1 MNYLS
6 DRANQLSESA
16 TLAMTRLSRE
26 LTQQGFDIIN
36 LSIGEPDFDTPGF
49 VKDEAKLAL
58 DQNFTHYPPVNGY
71 QDLREAICRKLL
83 RDNQLNYKP
92 NQIVVSTGAK
102 QALANTILALVN
114 PGEEVL
120 MPTPYWVSYSEMVKL
135 AGGKSVLIDAGI
147 ETRFKI
153 TASQLEAAIT
163 PNTKLLMFNSP
174 NNPSGAVYNHD
185 EMEALAGVISKHP
198 HLYVI
203 ADEIYEYIIFNGKH
217 ESLASYPAIHD
228 RVIVINGVSKGYAM
242 TGWRLGYSASNC
254 DIAQAI
260 NKIQGQIT
268 SGTCSIAQR
277 AAIVAMDRHPDE
289 VDEMKQMV
297 STFKERRDLLVALL
311 REIPGLKVDLPDGA
325 FYVFPDVTAYL
336 GKKTAD
342 GLTLATDDDLC
353 MYLLKEAQVALV
365 PGSSFGNNQ
374 CIRFSYATSSEK
386 IAEAAR
392 RVKAA
397 LQKLV

>member
-1 MNYLS
+1 
-6 DRANQLSESA
+6 
-16 TLAMTRLSRE
+16 
-26 LTQQGFDIIN
+26 
-36 LSIGEPDFDTPGF
+36 
-49 VKDEAKLAL
+49 
-58 DQNFTHYPPVNGY
+58 
-71 QDLREAICRKLL
+71 
-83 RDNQLNYKP
+83 
-92 NQIVVSTGAK
+92 
-102 QALANTILALVN
+102 
-114 PGEEVL
+114 
-120 MPTPYWVSYSEMVKL
+120 
-135 AGGKSVLIDAGI
+135 
-147 ETRFKI
+147 
-153 TASQLEAAIT
+153 
-163 PNTKLLMFNSP
+163 
-174 NNPSGAVYNHD
+174 
-185 EMEALAGVISKHP
+185 
-198 HLYVI
+198 
-203 ADEIYEYIIFNGKH
+203 
-217 ESLASYPAIHD
+217 
-228 RVIVINGVSKGYAM
+228 
-242 TGWRLGYSASNC
+242 
-254 DIAQAI
+254 
-260 NKIQGQIT
+260 
-268 SGTCSIAQR
+268 
-277 AAIVAMDRHPDE
+277 MDRHPDE